1 VVIVVPFAA
10 GEPVDTLARNLGVT
24 LTNLL
29 KQQIIVNNAGGAGG
43 TIGINKV
50 AKARNDGYTLS

>member
-1 VVIVVPFAA
+1 MVIVVPFAA
-10 GEPVDTLARNLGVT
+10 GGPVDTLARNLGVT